1 MATFEIYR
9 KSSIGACLIDALDE
23 MVLSGTLSPEV
34 AYKVLVQFDKSMK
47 DALETRAKRMVSM
60 KGHLHTYRFCDH
72 VWTFNLQDAVFKI
85 GKTEE
90 QIRRVKIVACDSKLL
105 PE

>member
-34 AYKVLVQFDKSMK
+34 AYKVLVQFDKVIWLLIMYKVPLENSPVIFIGALLIDVISFQSMK
-47 DALETRAKRMVSM
+47 DALETQVKSMVSM
-60 KGHLHTYRFCDH
+60 KVNIC
-72 VWTFNLQDAVFKI
+72 
-85 GKTEE
+85 
-90 QIRRVKIVACDSKLL
+90 C
-105 PE
+105 